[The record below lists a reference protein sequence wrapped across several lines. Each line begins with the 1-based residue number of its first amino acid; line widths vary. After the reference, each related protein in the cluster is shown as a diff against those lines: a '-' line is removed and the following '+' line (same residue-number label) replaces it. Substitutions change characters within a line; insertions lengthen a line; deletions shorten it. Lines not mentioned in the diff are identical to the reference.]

1 MLIPEEKHLSYFS
14 PNITSQVFFTSQNYQ
29 MIISCHD
36 CSMLP
41 AQLPLNTHTHVQ
53 TCTANNMCLVCMT
66 HGVPL
71 QVSFPRPV
79 SLYENCSIA
88 DETPAPPAGENQR
101 YPSPV
106 SSLSLKYNYDFY
118 ASMIQRKLYFTLTW
132 LLKIK

>member
-1 MLIPEEKHLSYFS
+1 
-14 PNITSQVFFTSQNYQ
+14 
-29 MIISCHD
+29 
-36 CSMLP
+36 
-41 AQLPLNTHTHVQ
+41 
-53 TCTANNMCLVCMT
+53 MCLVCMT

-88 DETPAPPAGENQR
+88 DETPAPPAGENQLR

-118 ASMIQRKLYFTLTW
+118 ASTIQRKLYFTLTW
-132 LLKIK
+132 LLKIKKKWAVPQLGFKAVAFQLLFSSSI